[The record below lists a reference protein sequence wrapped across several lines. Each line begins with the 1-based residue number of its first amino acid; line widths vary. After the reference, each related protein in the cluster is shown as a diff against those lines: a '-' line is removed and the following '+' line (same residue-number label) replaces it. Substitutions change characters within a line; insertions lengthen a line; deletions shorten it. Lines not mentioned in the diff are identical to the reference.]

1 MLGEGAFMLLRSGD
15 WIAEMDV
22 CEITMRRRRFP
33 GKPLHLVTRVGACLA
48 RSLVDRSAAA
58 HLESSTKKLS
68 ELWGPTAKPR
78 LSVLWSVDALSGT
91 APPWRTTLWGK
102 DDGRRPRM
110 EEERRLVLA
119 PR

>member
-1 MLGEGAFMLLRSGD
+1 MLLRSGD

-78 LSVLWSVDALSGT
+78 LSVLWMHSQVQRCRGAQRFG
-91 APPWRTTLWGK
+91 AKTT
-102 DDGRRPRM
+102 DGGRGWS
-110 EEERRLVLA
+110 LT
-119 PR
+119 